1 MALVSS
7 AHMFGINQFT
17 LHIYNFTVATEV
29 LPQMQKLQA
38 MPSKN
43 SNIPSYAFAL
53 PKQNGIFGEQKKTKS
68 KYSDHVYIQKML
80 KQLIFYTDCCKW
92 E

>member
-43 SNIPSYAFAL
+43 SNIPSYAFQFAET
-53 PKQNGIFGEQKKTKS
+53 KWHCWRTKENKIEIFRPCLHTKNVETTHILH
-68 KYSDHVYIQKML
+68 KL
-80 KQLIFYTDCCKW
+80 L
-92 E
+92 